1 MKKFLIAGNWKMNTT
16 PKEAK
21 ELSLFIKNSIE
32 QIENTVDILVCPPFT
47 NITAAA
53 EVLEGSMIKLGAQN
67 CYFAEKGAFTGEI
80 SLQMLKALNCSYVI
94 IGHSERRKIFKE
106 SNELINKKI
115 IACLST
121 GIIPIFCIGE
131 TLEERQSGNTFNVLK
146 EQMSIGLKDISK
158 EQTKNIVIAYEPVWA
173 IGTGIAATPEQIQE
187 THHQIKE
194 FLNEL
199 YNDTMENLI
208 LYGGSVDDK
217 NAKSILELDDVN
229 GGLIGGASL
238 KGEVFL
244 EIIKIANDIQQPK

>member
-21 ELSLFIKNSIE
+21 ELCSFLKNSIK

-47 NITAAA
+47 NISAAA
-53 EVLEGSMIKLGAQN
+53 EVLEESTIKFGAQN
-67 CYFAEKGAFTGEI
+67 CYFAEKGAFTGEV
-80 SLQMLKALNCSYVI
+80 SLQMLKELNCSYVI

-115 IACLST
+115 IACLPT
-121 GIIPIFCIGE
+121 GINPIFCIGE

-146 EQMSIGLKDISK
+146 EQISIGLKDISK
-158 EQTKNIVIAYEPVWA
+158 ELVKNIVIAYEPVWA
-173 IGTGIAATPEQIQE
+173 IGTGIAATTEQIQE

-194 FLNEL
+194 YLNEL
-199 YNDTMENLI
+199 YNDTMQNLI

-244 EIIKIANDIQQPK
+244 SIIKTANEIQKSK

>member
-21 ELSLFIKNSIE
+21 ELCLFIKNSITK
-32 QIENTVDILVCPPFT
+32 IKNTVDILVCPPYT
-47 NITAAA
+47 NISAVV
-53 EVLEGSMIKLGAQN
+53 EVLEGSTIKYGAQN
-67 CYFAEKGAFTGEI
+67 CYFVEKGAFTGEI

-115 IACLST
+115 IASLPT
-121 GIIPIFCIGE
+121 GITPIFCIGE
-131 TLEERQSGNTFNVLK
+131 TLEERQSGNTFNDLK
-146 EQMSIGLKDISK
+146 EQISIGLKDISK
-158 EQTKNIVIAYEPVWA
+158 EQMKNIVIAYEPVWA
-173 IGTGIAATPEQIQE
+173 IGTGIAATTEQIQE

-194 FLNEL
+194 YLNEL
-199 YNDTMENLI
+199 YNDIIQNLI

-238 KGEVFL
+238 KGEIFL
-244 EIIKIANDIQQPK
+244 EIIKTANEIQLSK